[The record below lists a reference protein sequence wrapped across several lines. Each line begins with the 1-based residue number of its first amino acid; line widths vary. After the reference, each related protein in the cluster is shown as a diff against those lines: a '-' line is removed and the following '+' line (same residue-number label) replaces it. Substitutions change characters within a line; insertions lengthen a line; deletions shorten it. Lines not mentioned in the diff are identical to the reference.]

1 MRGMKGMG
9 ATTGIALNQGQDMM
23 NDIHHDS
30 DQDQEH
36 AHFQDTMT
44 DTPHGPDMTSDILLG
59 MMKEMSPAKDQD
71 RATEGHHLRMTDMN
85 LATDPDHETEDHQPI
100 ETLGTI
106 SASHLLIYPLSHRNG
121 IKLFL
126 K

>member
-1 MRGMKGMG
+1 
-9 ATTGIALNQGQDMM
+9 M
-23 NDIHHDS
+23 NDIHRDS
-30 DQDQEH
+30 DQDQDH
-36 AHFQDTMT
+36 AHFQDTMI
-44 DTPHGPDMTSDILLG
+44 DTHHGPDMTSDTLLG
-59 MMKEMSPAKDQD
+59 MMKEMSPAKSQD
-71 RATEGHHLRMTDMN
+71 RAREGHRLRMRDTS